1 LAFLGNR
8 TPAIHPRSIVT
19 DSGAWFGA
27 KETNVTTKCE
37 TKYRAFLPIQLPDRR
52 WPDNAIE
59 RAPRWCSVDLRDGNQ
74 ALVEPMGVERKR
86 RMFDELLRIG
96 FKEIEVGF
104 PAASRPDF
112 DFVRELIE
120 DDLVPDD
127 VTIQVLTQARNDQI
141 ERSVAALRG
150 ARRAVVH
157 LYNSTSSLQRR
168 VVFGLDRAGIR
179 DIAVRAARR
188 IAELR
193 DSVPE
198 TEIALEYSPESFTGT
213 ELDFAVEICEAVM
226 DVWQPTPSAPI
237 ILNLSA
243 TVEMATP
250 NVYADQIEW
259 FGDQIRD
266 RDCVVLSVH
275 PHNDRGT
282 AVAAAELAVMAG
294 AGRVEGT
301 LFGNGERT
309 GNVDVVSLA
318 LNLHSQGV
326 DPGLVLSD
334 IDRTV
339 EVAEFCNRLPVHAR
353 HPYAGELVYTSFSG
367 SHQDAIKKG
376 IAALAKSGGERWEVP
391 YLPIDPADVGRSY
404 EAVVRVNSQSGKGG
418 VAFLLERDRGL
429 RLPRNLQIEFSR
441 EVQRI
446 SEASGTEITS
456 RAIWKRFIAE
466 YLERRDP
473 IEMLSYCD
481 RERSASEYGRQAV
494 EFRILFEGNEKR
506 IRGVGNGPIDA
517 FVDALDRGIGQSIRI
532 VDFSEHAIGAGADA
546 VAVAYLEIDAGGGR
560 TLFGVGRHANSTTA
574 GLAAVAAA
582 ANRLRTDRGVAAAT

>member
-1 LAFLGNR
+1 
-8 TPAIHPRSIVT
+8 
-19 DSGAWFGA
+19 
-27 KETNVTTKCE
+27 VTTKCE
-37 TKYRAFLPIQLPDRR
+37 TKYRAFPPIELPNRR
-52 WPDNAIE
+52 WPDRAID

-74 ALVEPMGVERKR
+74 ALVEPMDIERKR
-86 RMFDELLRIG
+86 RMFDELLRLG

-120 DDLVPDD
+120 EDRVPED

-141 ERSVAALRG
+141 ERSVASLRG

-168 VVFGLDRAGIR
+168 VVFGLGRAGIR
-179 DIAVRAARR
+179 DIAVRAARK
-188 IAELR
+188 ISELR

-259 FGDQIRD
+259 FGDQICD

-294 AGRVEGT
+294 ADRVEGT

-309 GNVDVVSLA
+309 GNVDVISLA

-326 DPGLVLSD
+326 DPGLVLND

-376 IAALAKSGGERWEVP
+376 MAALAESGDEHWEVP
-391 YLPIDPADVGRSY
+391 YLPIDPADVGRNY

-441 EVQRI
+441 EIQRI
-446 SEASGTEITS
+446 SEASGGEVTS
-456 RAIWKRFIAE
+456 RAIWERFVAK
-466 YLERRDP
+466 YLARRDP
-473 IEMLSYCD
+473 IELLSYRDCEWPAD
-481 RERSASEYGRQAV
+481 RETLPDLEAQNWEAQDLGQNGKRCV
-494 EFRILFEGNEKR
+494 EFRVLFEGREKC

-517 FVDALDRGIGQSIRI
+517 FVDALDRGIGQPLRI

-546 VAVAYLEIDAGGGR
+546 EAVAYLEIDAGGKR

-574 GLAAVAAA
+574 SLTAVVAA
-582 ANRLRTDRGVAAAT
+582 ANRLHAKRDTAK

>member
-8 TPAIHPRSIVT
+8 TPAIHPRFIVT
-19 DSGAWFGA
+19 DSGAWFGV

-37 TKYRAFLPIQLPDRR
+37 TKYRAFPPIELPNRR
-52 WPDNAIE
+52 WPDRAID

-74 ALVEPMGVERKR
+74 ALVEPMGIERKR
-86 RMFDELLRIG
+86 RMLDELLRIG

-112 DFVRELIE
+112 DFVRTLIE
-120 DDLVPDD
+120 EDLVPED
-127 VTIQVLTQARNDQI
+127 VTIQVVAQARNDQI
-141 ERSVAALRG
+141 ERTVASLRG

-168 VVFGLDRAGIR
+168 VVFGLGRAGIR
-179 DIAVRAARR
+179 DIAVRAARK
-188 IAELR
+188 ISELR

-198 TEIALEYSPESFTGT
+198 TEIALEYSPESFTAT

-226 DVWQPTPSAPI
+226 DAWQPTPSAPI

-318 LNLHSQGV
+318 LNLHSQGI
-326 DPGLVLSD
+326 DPGLALRD

-376 IAALAKSGGERWEVP
+376 MAALAESGDERWEVP

-446 SEASGTEITS
+446 SEASGAEITS
-456 RAIWKRFIAE
+456 RAIWERFVAE

-473 IEMLSYCD
+473 IELLSYCD
-481 RERSASEYGRQAV
+481 CERSASEYGRQTV
-494 EFRILFEGNEKR
+494 EFQILFEGNEKR

-517 FVDALDRGIGQSIRI
+517 FVDALDREIGQSVRI

-546 VAVAYLEIDAGGGR
+546 VAVAYLEIDAGGGQ

-574 GLAAVAAA
+574 GLAALVAA
-582 ANRLRTDRGVAAAT
+582 ANRLSADRGVAAA

>member
-1 LAFLGNR
+1 MATR
-8 TPAIHPRSIVT
+8 PS
-19 DSGAWFGA
+19 
-27 KETNVTTKCE
+27 
-37 TKYRAFLPIQLPDRR
+37 
-52 WPDNAIE
+52 
-59 RAPRWCSVDLRDGNQ
+59 
-74 ALVEPMGVERKR
+74 
-86 RMFDELLRIG
+86 
-96 FKEIEVGF
+96 
-104 PAASRPDF
+104 SR
-112 DFVRELIE
+112 
-120 DDLVPDD
+120 D

-141 ERSVAALRG
+141 ERSVASLRG

-168 VVFGLDRAGIR
+168 VVFGLDRAGVR

-226 DVWQPTPSAPI
+226 DVWQPTPSA
-237 ILNLSA
+237 
-243 TVEMATP
+243 TP

-282 AVAAAELAVMAG
+282 AVAAAELAIMAG
-294 AGRVEGT
+294 ADRVEGT

-309 GNVDVVSLA
+309 GNVDVINLA

-326 DPGLVLSD
+326 DPGLVLRD
-334 IDRTV
+334 IDRIV

-376 IAALAKSGGERWEVP
+376 MAALAESGDEHWEVP

-429 RLPRNLQIEFSR
+429 RLPRNLQAEFSR
-441 EVQRI
+441 EIQRI
-446 SEASGTEITS
+446 SEASGGEVTS
-456 RAIWKRFIAE
+456 RAIWVHFVAE
-466 YLERRDP
+466 YLARRDP
-473 IEMLSYCD
+473 IELLSYRDCEWPAD
-481 RERSASEYGRQAV
+481 RETLPDWDAQNWEARDPDRNEKRGV
-494 EFRILFEGNEKR
+494 EFQILFEGREKC

-517 FVDALDRGIGQSIRI
+517 FGDALDRGIGQPLRI
-532 VDFSEHAIGAGADA
+532 VDFSEHAIGEGADA
-546 VAVAYLEIDAGGGR
+546 EAMAYLEIDAGGKQ

-574 GLAAVAAA
+574 CLTAVVAA
-582 ANRLRTDRGVAAAT
+582 ANRLHAKRKAPAG